1 MIGSLT
7 NAPSPAAARTI
18 TSPDRDADAEAIE
31 DLRAREYGRLDAQDH
46 VYLDYAGGG
55 LYAESQLREHQALLR
70 HGIFGN
76 PHSNS
81 PTSRLATGLADQARR
96 AVLAF
101 FSASPDE
108 YTVIFTANASGALKL
123 VGESYPFAV
132 GRQFLLTADN
142 HNSVNGIREFARA
155 GEADVVYVP
164 IAPRRTCVMTRTTC
178 SKHSIV
184 LRQAAPICSHF
195 PAQSNYSG
203 VHHPL
208 DWSAGRTQGLGRAAR
223 RVGVLADE

>member
-7 NAPSPAAARTI
+7 NGPSPAALRMI
-18 TSPDRDADAEAIE
+18 PSPGWDGDGEAIE

-70 HGIFGN
+70 RGIFGN

-81 PTSRLATGLADQARR
+81 PASRLATGLADEARR

-123 VGESYPFAV
+123 VGESYPFAA
-132 GRQFLLTADN
+132 GSRFLLTADN

-155 GEADVVYVP
+155 READVVYVP
-164 IAPRRTCVMTRTTC
+164 
-178 SKHSIV
+178 
-184 LRQAAPICSHF
+184 LRP
-195 PAQSNYSG
+195 PDL
-203 VHHPL
+203 HH
-208 DWSAGRTQGLGRAAR
+208 
-223 RVGVLADE
+223 